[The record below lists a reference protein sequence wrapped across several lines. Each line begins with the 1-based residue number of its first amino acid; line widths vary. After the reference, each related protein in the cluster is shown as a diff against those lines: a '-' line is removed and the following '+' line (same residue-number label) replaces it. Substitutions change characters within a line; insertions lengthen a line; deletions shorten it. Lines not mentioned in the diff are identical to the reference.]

1 MRKTNELWTFKLCMR
16 YIGTSEVPVSSC
28 VKMAMDAMKK
38 ILLNLLTYTQV
49 CEAQKV
55 LLLMAKFHSFAY
67 FTVENDMSLYLHI
80 GKLLLK
86 ASAQRNCRALF
97 NPCL

>member
-38 ILLNLLTYTQV
+38 DPF
-49 CEAQKV
+49 K
-55 LLLMAKFHSFAY
+55 SS
-67 FTVENDMSLYLHI
+67 DLHT
-80 GKLLLK
+80 
-86 ASAQRNCRALF
+86 SM
-97 NPCL
+97 